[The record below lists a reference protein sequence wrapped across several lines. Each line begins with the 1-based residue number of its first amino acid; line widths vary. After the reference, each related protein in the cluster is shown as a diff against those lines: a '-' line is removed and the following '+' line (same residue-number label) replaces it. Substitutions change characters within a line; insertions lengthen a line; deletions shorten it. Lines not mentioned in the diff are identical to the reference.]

1 MNTSQASFPV
11 RLLADFLACMRFY
24 SRLPVPVLACE
35 PAPYA
40 MLDFARSI
48 RMLPFAGALIG
59 ALGGLVLIAADALGL
74 PPLPAAGFALAALL
88 LTTGAFHEDGL
99 ADSADGLGGGATVA
113 RKLEIMK
120 DSRIGTFGGA
130 ALVSSLFLRA
140 TLLASLIGAFGAPR
154 TALLMIAANAAS
166 RVAAL
171 TPHYLL
177 PPARN
182 DGAAWAAARPLPS
195 TLVIAGALAALI
207 GLAPALA
214 GLPLGKLALGLAA
227 MLAGAGLMTE
237 IARRQIGGQT
247 GDIAGASQQIAEI
260 LFLAVL
266 ASHLGL

>member
-1 MNTSQASFPV
+1 MNTLPA
-11 RLLADFLACMRFY
+11 RLAADLLACLRFY
-24 SRLPVPVLACE
+24 SRLPVPVLPFE
-35 PAPYA
+35 TAPYA
-40 MLDFARSI
+40 MLDFARAI
-48 RMLPFAGALIG
+48 RVLPIAGALIG
-59 ALGGLVLIAADALGL
+59 AVGGCVLMAADALGL

-130 ALVSSLFLRA
+130 ALVMSLFLRGA
-140 TLLASLIGAFGAPR
+140 LLAALIETVGAPR
-154 TALLMIAANAAS
+154 TALLMIAVNAAS

-171 TPHYLL
+171 MPHYLL
-177 PPARN
+177 PPARTE
-182 DGAAWAAARPLPS
+182 GAAWAAARPLPS
-195 TLVIAGALAALI
+195 TLVIAGALATLI
-207 GLAPALA
+207 TLAPALA
-214 GLPLGKLALGLAA
+214 GLPPVKLALGLAA
-227 MLAGAGLMTE
+227 MLAGAGVMTE

-266 ASHLGL
+266 ASRLGL

>member
-1 MNTSQASFPV
+1 MTSLPA
-11 RLLADFLACMRFY
+11 RLAADFLACMRFY
-24 SRLPVPVLACE
+24 SRLPVPVLAFE

-48 RMLPFAGALIG
+48 RVLPLAGATIG
-59 ALGGLVLIAADALGL
+59 AVGGLVLMGADALGL
-74 PPLPAAGFALAALL
+74 PPLPSAAFALAALL

-99 ADSADGLGGGATVA
+99 ADSADGLGGGASVA

-130 ALVSSLFLRA
+130 ALVASLLLRA
-140 TLLASLIGAFGAPR
+140 SLLAALIETFGAPR
-154 TALLMIAANAAS
+154 TALVVIAANAAS

-177 PPARN
+177 PPART

-195 TLVIAGALAALI
+195 TLLIAGALATAVA
-207 GLAPALA
+207 LAPALA
-214 GLPLGKLALGLAA
+214 GLPPLRLAFGLAA
-227 MLAGAGLMTE
+227 MMAGALAMTE

-266 ASHLGL
+266 ASRAAV

>member
-1 MNTSQASFPV
+1 MNMSQPSLPV

-40 MLDFARSI
+40 MLDFATSI

-59 ALGGLVLIAADALGL
+59 AVGGLVLIAADALGL
-74 PPLPAAGFALAALL
+74 PPLPAAGFALAGLL

-99 ADSADGLGGGATVA
+99 ADSADGLGGGASVA

-177 PPARN
+177 PPART

-227 MLAGAGLMTE
+227 MLAGAGAMTE

-266 ASHLGL
+266 ASSLGL

>member
-1 MNTSQASFPV
+1 MVVGMKSLPARLTAD
-11 RLLADFLACMRFY
+11 LLACLRFY
-24 SRLPVPVLACE
+24 SRLPVPVLAFE
-35 PAPYA
+35 SAPYA
-40 MLDFARSI
+40 MLDFARAI
-48 RMLPFAGALIG
+48 RVLPIAGALIG
-59 ALGGLVLIAADALGL
+59 AIGGAVLIGADALGL

-130 ALVSSLFLRA
+130 ALVMSLFLRGS
-140 TLLASLIGAFGAPR
+140 LLAALIGAIGAPR
-154 TALLMIAANAAS
+154 TALLVIAANAAS

-195 TLVIAGALAALI
+195 TLAIAGGLAATI

-214 GLPLGKLALGLAA
+214 GLELGKLALGLAA
-227 MLAGAGLMTE
+227 MLAGAGVMTE

-266 ASHLGL
+266 ASRLTL